1 VKVMPK
7 KRVENI
13 IQHLS
18 LRRPHTRT
26 IHHQIIWYS
35 ASLLIYGWFLSWIA
49 YDILIWHKPI
59 TQVSIT
65 NYAGAIIAMAL
76 IWAGTKIFKLPR
88 QIAQPPTT
96 QPEKPK
102 EQEPEKDQK
111 PEKRKIQHQEPQP
124 TPQEQPQTQLQTEP
138 QPPKHT
144 IPNLRGCKQNLSY
157 LHEPENN
164 KEIPDHCLTCTE
176 LLKCLNKTNKY
187 PKPKMGRAGFEPAT
201 FGS

>member
-18 LRRPHTRT
+18 LIRPQTRT

-35 ASLLIYGWFLSWIA
+35 ASLLLYGWFLSWIA

-76 IWAGTKIFKLPR
+76 IWAGTKIFKLP
-88 QIAQPPTT
+88 QHIAQPSTT

-102 EQEPEKDQK
+102 DQK
-111 PEKRKIQHQEPQP
+111 PERKRQHRETQP
-124 TPQEQPQTQLQTEP
+124 TPQEQPQTQLQPEP

-144 IPNLRGCKQNLSY
+144 IQNLRGCKHYLSY
-157 LHEPENN
+157 LHEPENT
-164 KEIPDHCLTCTE
+164 KEIPDQCLTCTE
-176 LLKCLNKTNKY
+176 LLKCINKTNK
-187 PKPKMGRAGFEPAT
+187 
-201 FGS
+201 

>member
-18 LRRPHTRT
+18 LIRPQTGT

-35 ASLLIYGWFLSWIA
+35 ASLLLYGWFLSWIA

-76 IWAGTKIFKLPR
+76 IWAGTKIFKLIKNR
-88 QIAQPPTT
+88 KGKDNT
-96 QPEKPK
+96 EKPSQHPK
-102 EQEPEKDQK
+102 NNHKHNFNQNHNHQNTPYKTSEAANTTSATYTNPKTPKKFQTNASHAQNCSNASTKQTNNPEPKNG
-111 PEKRKIQHQEPQP
+111 PSRI
-124 TPQEQPQTQLQTEP
+124 
-138 QPPKHT
+138 
-144 IPNLRGCKQNLSY
+144 
-157 LHEPENN
+157 
-164 KEIPDHCLTCTE
+164 
-176 LLKCLNKTNKY
+176 
-187 PKPKMGRAGFEPAT
+187 
-201 FGS
+201 

>member
-13 IQHLS
+13 IQHINLT
-18 LRRPHTRT
+18 RPQTRT

-35 ASLLIYGWFLSWIA
+35 ASLLLYGWFLSWIA

-76 IWAGTKIFKLPR
+76 IWTGTKIFKLPR
-88 QIAQPPTT
+88 HIAQSLTT
-96 QPEKPK
+96 QPERPK
-102 EQEPEKDQK
+102 EQK

-124 TPQEQPQTQLQTEP
+124 TLQEQPQKQLQIEL

-144 IPNLRGCKQNLSY
+144 IPNLRGCKHNLRY
-157 LHEPENN
+157 LNETEKT
-164 KEIPDHCLTCTE
+164 KEIPDQCFTCTE
-176 LLKCLNKTNKY
+176 LLKCLNKTNK
-187 PKPKMGRAGFEPAT
+187 
-201 FGS
+201 

>member
-1 VKVMPK
+1 VKPMPK

-13 IQHLS
+13 IHHLN

-35 ASLLIYGWFLSWIA
+35 ASLLLYGWFLSWIA

-88 QIAQPPTT
+88 HIAQPPTT
-96 QPEKPK
+96 QPEK
-102 EQEPEKDQK
+102 DQK
-111 PEKRKIQHQEPQP
+111 LERKKQHKEPQP
-124 TPQEQPQTQLQTEP
+124 TPQEQPQTELQTEP

-144 IPNLRGCKQNLSY
+144 IPNLRGCKHNLSY
-157 LHEPENN
+157 LHEPENTE
-164 KEIPDHCLTCTE
+164 EIPDQCLTCTE
-176 LLKCLNKTNKY
+176 LLKCLNKTNK
-187 PKPKMGRAGFEPAT
+187 
-201 FGS
+201 